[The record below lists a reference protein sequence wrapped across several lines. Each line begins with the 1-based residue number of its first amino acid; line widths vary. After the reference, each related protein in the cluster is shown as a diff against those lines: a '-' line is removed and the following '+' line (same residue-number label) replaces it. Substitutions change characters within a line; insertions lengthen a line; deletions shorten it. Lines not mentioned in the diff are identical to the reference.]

1 MFGKLAPALRH
12 GLSAL
17 FAPAEDPRR
26 PTSQLPMDG
35 APLARVRAALT
46 TVTRTRER
54 LAHTAAQ
61 LEAIR
66 DQAAEQLVRA
76 EGAGEGAGDAETV
89 RVLRAQCQTLEED
102 GAALAAQLSAVTL
115 EEQRLQL
122 AERRLLA
129 QLETVRARR
138 EMAAARY
145 SAAAAEVQ
153 AGEALAG
160 LLDGLNGLHADLEHA
175 EAEAEAMQARAA
187 AVRSLLR

>member
-76 EGAGEGAGDAETV
+76 EGAGDAETV